1 MDFLGDNRVKDKIY
15 LVWRMTLFCFQTVHL
30 TGLTSVSLAKLLL
43 NYFFSA
49 LLPPDSDQKM
59 IPLAACRL
67 VHFFTLS

>member
-15 LVWRMTLFCFQTVHL
+15 LVWRMTLFCFQTVH
-30 TGLTSVSLAKLLL
+30 LTSVSLAKLLL

-59 IPLAACRL
+59 IPLAAGRL

>member
-1 MDFLGDNRVKDKIY
+1 
-15 LVWRMTLFCFQTVHL
+15 MTLFCFQTVHL

-67 VHFFTLS
+67 VHFFYTQLSARNSKVQTEK